1 MIFNH
6 KSVLLNETV
15 DSLCVK
21 PQGIYVDGT
30 LGGGGH
36 ARDVYKRPGYY
47 PMVYANAYWIAN
59 KIDMSKI
66 SYDIWVAKY
75 QQKYTYS
82 KTSMWQASNTG
93 SVKGVNGNV
102 DIDYL
107 YKDYTQIIPGN
118 TWRTIAGNR
127 YYYQNHVMQKAAW
140 INDGQN
146 WYYMNAAGNPSTGWL
161 ELSGK
166 KYYLEADG
174 HMTVSYTHLFG
185 KETS

>member
-1 MIFNH
+1 
-6 KSVLLNETV
+6 
-15 DSLCVK
+15 
-21 PQGIYVDGT
+21 
-30 LGGGGH
+30 
-36 ARDVYKRPGYY
+36 
-47 PMVYANAYWIAN
+47 
-59 KIDMSKI
+59 
-66 SYDIWVAKY
+66 
-75 QQKYTYS
+75 
-82 KTSMWQASNTG
+82 MWQASNTG

-146 WYYMNAAGNPSTGWL
+146 WYYMNAAGNPSKGWL

-166 KYYLEADG
+166 KYY
-174 HMTVSYTHLFG
+174 FI
-185 KETS
+185 